1 MHRRVAFIEV
11 GPQNIKEVTAL
22 HVLPEQVGFVESVQ
36 ESFDWA
42 RGRANFKS
50 YAIVN
55 GDGKTVG
62 FIMFRYGTG
71 DEAARTEIATL
82 LIDASEQRRGYGKAA
97 LALALEYLAEDGVT
111 RCIHLDYNPDNTIAR
126 HMYRQAGFV
135 ERYLDD
141 YGEFLMEKH
150 L

>member
-1 MHRRVAFIEV
+1 MHRTVAFVEI
-11 GPQNIKEVTAL
+11 GPQNIGEVMAL
-22 HVLPEQVGFVESVQ
+22 RVLPEQSGFAESVQ

-50 YAIVN
+50 FAIASE
-55 GDGKTVG
+55 GGKTVG

-71 DEAARTEIATL
+71 DEAPRTEIATL
-82 LIDASEQRRGYGKAA
+82 LIDAAEQRKGYGKAA
-97 LALALEYLAEDGVT
+97 LARAIEYLAEDGIT
-111 RCIHLDYNPDNTIAR
+111 RCIHLDYNPDNAIAR
-126 HMYRQAGFV
+126 RMYEKAGFA

-141 YGEFLMEKH
+141 YGEYLMEKH